1 MRNYPLYL
9 ISTSLKREKEREC
22 SHFCFLAIIFN
33 VGTGI
38 LSCASALVGAQHIIA
53 LDADPVALHQ
63 AQQNIQQLDADI
75 STTTDFIQS
84 TLKYAPSSSV
94 TNKTRNQRGR
104 GGKKLANS
112 LKQKVTNSTLKG
124 LKGWDGDSLVV
135 GDDNDDGIPLKS
147 KCVDTVL
154 INPPFGT
161 KGNAGI
167 DIGFL
172 RSGCRLARNVVY
184 SFHKTSTR
192 NFILQKV
199 RKEWN
204 MQCDVVAEM
213 KFDIP
218 ATYKFHKVDG
228 SVDVAVD
235 LVRVFVNSTTVTSLT
250 ATQLSFPKQERER
263 ESDTDHKLREV
274 QGGRM

>member
-1 MRNYPLYL
+1 
-9 ISTSLKREKEREC
+9 
-22 SHFCFLAIIFN
+22 
-33 VGTGI
+33 

-53 LDADPVALHQ
+53 LDADPIALHQ

-75 STTTDFIQS
+75 STTVDFIQS
-84 TLKYAPSSSV
+84 TLKYTPSSSV
-94 TNKTRNQRGR
+94 TNKTRNPRGR

-124 LKGWDGDSLVV
+124 GDGDSLVS
-135 GDDNDDGIPLKS
+135 GDDDDDGIPLKS

-218 ATYKFHKVDG
+218 ATYKFHKFSG

-235 LVRVFVNSTTVTSLT
+235 LVRVFVNTTTVASLT
-250 ATQLSFPKQERER
+250 ATKLSFPNKESEP
-263 ESDTDHKLREV
+263 ESDTDHEIRKV

>member
-75 STTTDFIQS
+75 STTIDFIQS

-167 DIGFL
+167 DIE
-172 RSGCRLARNVVY
+172 
-184 SFHKTSTR
+184 TSTR

-250 ATQLSFPKQERER
+250 ATQLSFPKKESER